1 MTTNLA
7 PLFQGYEL
15 NGVKLENRLAVAPM
29 TRISATEDGLATEAM
44 TRYYERFAQGGFGL
58 VITEGLY
65 TDQRFSQ
72 GYAFQPGISD
82 EAQAKSW
89 RPIVDAVHAAGGKI
103 VAQLMHAGA
112 LSQANRF
119 SEVAAGPSAI
129 QPKGKQMALYRG
141 DGPYSVPRAM
151 TEADI
156 HEVIAGFSGAASR
169 AIGLAGFDAVEI
181 HGANGY
187 LLDQFFT
194 DYSNE
199 RDDAWGGTIGQRIR
213 LSAEVLKAV
222 RATLGHSIPV
232 GLRLSQGKVNDFT
245 HQWQEAEAGAKV
257 VFEQLSTLGLDYIHL
272 TEFEAWRPAFNDDG
286 PSLVK
291 LARKY
296 STGSTTVIANGS
308 LHDPVRALD
317 SLSDG
322 ADIIALG
329 RGALSN
335 PNWPNRVRT
344 KNALQ
349 AFDADLLSPLGNL
362 KASELTPVE

>member
-1 MTTNLA
+1 M
-7 PLFQGYEL
+7 
-15 NGVKLENRLAVAPM
+15 
-29 TRISATEDGLATEAM
+29 
-44 TRYYERFAQGGFGL
+44 
-58 VITEGLY
+58 
-65 TDQRFSQ
+65 
-72 GYAFQPGISD
+72 
-82 EAQAKSW
+82 
-89 RPIVDAVHAAGGKI
+89 
-103 VAQLMHAGA
+103 
-112 LSQANRF
+112 
-119 SEVAAGPSAI
+119 
-129 QPKGKQMALYRG
+129 
-141 DGPYSVPRAM
+141 
-151 TEADI
+151 
-156 HEVIAGFSGAASR
+156 
-169 AIGLAGFDAVEI
+169 
-181 HGANGY
+181 
-187 LLDQFFT
+187 
-194 DYSNE
+194 
-199 RDDAWGGTIGQRIR
+199 
-213 LSAEVLKAV
+213 